1 MESSLDRGP
10 TVPTEPE
17 KVCEGLLY
25 KSGSIAEECNDK
37 AEASRSRKCSSLEA
51 GVVGRILHPF
61 WREGSRE
68 GLPSGEGQ
76 ASLKA

>member
-37 AEASRSRKCSSLEA
+37 AEASRSSEMLFSGGRSGRENLTSVLE
-51 GVVGRILHPF
+51 G
-61 WREGSRE
+61 
-68 GLPSGEGQ
+68 GL
-76 ASLKA
+76 